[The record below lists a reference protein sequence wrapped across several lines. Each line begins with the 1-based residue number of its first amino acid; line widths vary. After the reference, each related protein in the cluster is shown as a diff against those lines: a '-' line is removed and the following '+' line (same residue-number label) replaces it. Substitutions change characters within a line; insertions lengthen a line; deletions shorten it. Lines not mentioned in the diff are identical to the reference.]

1 MTHIIKLLPENTND
15 TIKTVVNT
23 LRDGGLVVF
32 PSDTVYG
39 LLVDATNEKAVKKL
53 IAFKNRAPG
62 KAVSIF
68 VSDIAE
74 CDRHAYIN
82 HTQKLMLSDM
92 LPGPFT
98 MVLSSK
104 HTVQKELEAENGT
117 VGMRVPN
124 YLPLLKLARTY
135 GTPITATSANLGG
148 KSPHYSIQSLMNQLP
163 TSKYEQID
171 LIIDA
176 GKLPLNKPSTV
187 IDLTQSTLTVLREGD
202 IKVGN
207 TKIERL
213 ISNTSEET
221 RKIGESI
228 IKKIIG
234 KKYQKPA
241 VIVLKGDL
249 GSGKTEMTRGI
260 AQILGIHKIVSPT
273 YVIYYEYEIL
283 EHSAKCIAGSQNKFI
298 HVDLYNI
305 QEEAEFE
312 HLGLESYL
320 KPGNIMVVE
329 WGEKLGKMYV
339 QFQKKA
345 DVVFVEL
352 EYEGEKG
359 RRITIC
365 N

>member
-1 MTHIIKLLPENTND
+1 MTGIIKLLPKNTND
-15 TIKTVVNT
+15 VIEAVAKI

-39 LLVDATNEKAVKKL
+39 LLVDATNEKAVQKL

-74 CDRHAYIN
+74 CERHAYIN
-82 HTQKLMLSDM
+82 HTQKLMLSDL

-117 VGMRVPN
+117 VGMRIPN
-124 YLPLLKLARTY
+124 YFPLLSLARIY
-135 GTPITATSANLGG
+135 GSPITATSANLGG
-148 KSPHYSIQSLMNQLP
+148 KSPHYSIESLTNQLP

-171 LIIDA
+171 LIVDA

-187 IDLTQSTLTVLREGD
+187 IDLTQSTLKILREGD
-202 IKVGN
+202 VIVTN
-207 TKIERL
+207 AKIEKL
-213 ISNTSEET
+213 TSQTSEET

-228 IKKIIG
+228 IKKIIA
-234 KKYQKPA
+234 KKNQKPI

-260 AQILGIHKIVSPT
+260 AQYLGIQKIVSPT
-273 YVIYYEYEIL
+273 YVVYYEYDIL
-283 EHSAKCIAGSQNKFI
+283 KFQNSKSKFQTKKFI

-305 QEEAEFE
+305 QEEAEFK

-329 WGEKLGKMYV
+329 WGEKLGKMYER
-339 QFQKKA
+339 FSKKA
-345 DVVFVEL
+345 NVVHVNIEHL
-352 EYEGEKG
+352 NENERK
-359 RRITIC
+359 ITIRS
-365 N
+365 